1 MNLLI
6 IRLIAMA
13 LAIYIVGNFTRL
25 FRVEG
30 FVSAL
35 LAAVVLAIV
44 NSIIRPFIVFL
55 TLPITI
61 VTLGLFLF
69 IVNGISLIIVS
80 KFVSGFKIEGCLTA
94 AIAAILISFVNLLIE
109 GILI

>member
-6 IRLIAMA
+6 IRLIALA
-13 LAIYIVGNFTRL
+13 LAIYFVGKFTRL

-30 FVSAL
+30 FGSAL
-35 LAAVVLAIV
+35 LAAVVLALV
-44 NSIIRPFIVFL
+44 NSFIRPFIVFL

-69 IVNGISLIIVS
+69 IVNGISLLIVS

-94 AIAAILISFVNLLIE
+94 AIASILISFVNLIIE
-109 GILI
+109 SILI